1 MDLSALVAAR
11 KRERPRTLLGR
22 AVSSQPTK
30 HAATALTPP
39 RRRPHSS
46 GVTQLLR
53 RTRMKRNNVVKAGSK
68 TATRLSVLGRIKLE
82 PGYKAPPV
90 FDEVLPHGQVF
101 SCTALYR
108 SLFMGEVKVGA
119 LYDWDGHCT
128 LTRARE
134 YRMRP

>member
-1 MDLSALVAAR
+1 
-11 KRERPRTLLGR
+11 
-22 AVSSQPTK
+22 
-30 HAATALTPP
+30 
-39 RRRPHSS
+39 
-46 GVTQLLR
+46 
-53 RTRMKRNNVVKAGSK
+53 MKRNNVVKAGSK

-82 PGYKAPPV
+82 PGYKAPLV

-128 LTRARE
+128 LTGARE

>member
-1 MDLSALVAAR
+1 M
-11 KRERPRTLLGR
+11 
-22 AVSSQPTK
+22 
-30 HAATALTPP
+30 
-39 RRRPHSS
+39 
-46 GVTQLLR
+46 
-53 RTRMKRNNVVKAGSK
+53 
-68 TATRLSVLGRIKLE
+68 
-82 PGYKAPPV
+82 

-128 LTRARE
+128 LTGARE